1 MGVFSFSSAS
11 QEVLDHIQSHKN
23 LKYLAWILFTL
34 MMFVIMAL
42 AFVPWQQTSTGQG
55 RIVAYSPINRQQNIE
70 APIEGRIIA
79 WHVREG
85 SHVKAGD
92 LMVEISDND
101 PEIMFRLKQEK
112 DAVVARIDA
121 AKARVKSIESRIV
134 ALQSSKS
141 SGFQAAGSRAQ
152 MAYQRVQSAKQLVQA
167 AEATYQTSELNYN
180 RQKKLFEDGL
190 TSQRAVELA
199 SLEWTKNR
207 TELERAQVALNA
219 AMSEEIALRTDQSR
233 VSTDASASIEDA
245 QAAKAVASSEIAS
258 GNAELARL
266 EVRLARQHAQSVKAT
281 RDGVIVSLI
290 ANQGGEI
297 VKAGDP
303 LVVFVPDSK
312 DRAVEL
318 WIPGHDM
325 PLLHIGQEV
334 RLQFEGWPAVQFS
347 GWPSLAVGSFGGVI
361 QLIDASDNGQ
371 GKFRILVTQKPGDTW
386 PDNQY
391 LRQGVRANG
400 WVLMNRVRL
409 GYELWRQFNAFP
421 LSQPNKKE
429 SPKPGK

>member
-1 MGVFSFSSAS
+1 MRTFSFPYTSRD
-11 QEVLDHIQSHKN
+11 VLAHIQTHQQ
-23 LKYLAWILFTL
+23 LKYLAWILFLL
-34 MMFVIMAL
+34 MVAFLGAL
-42 AFVPWQQTSTGQG
+42 IFVPWQQTSSGQG
-55 RIVAYSPINRQQNIE
+55 RVVAYSPINRQQNIE
-70 APIEGRIIA
+70 APIEGRIMV

-85 SHVKAGD
+85 SHVKTGD
-92 LMVEISDND
+92 LIVEISDND
-101 PEIMFRLKQEK
+101 PEIMLRLKQEK

-134 ALQSSKS
+134 ALQGSKS

-152 MAYQRVQSAKQLVQA
+152 MASQRVKSAKHLVEA
-167 AEATYQTSELNYN
+167 ADATFNTSELNYN
-180 RQKKLFEDGL
+180 RQKKLFQDGL

-219 AMSEEIALRTDQSR
+219 ALSEEIALRTEQSKI
-233 VSTDASASIEDA
+233 STDASASIEDA

-266 EVRLARQHAQSVKAT
+266 EVRLARQHAQSVKAA

-303 LVVFVPDSK
+303 LVVFVPDSE

-318 WIPGHDM
+318 WISGHDV

-334 RLQFEGWPAVQFS
+334 RLQFEGWPAIQFS
-347 GWPSLAVGSFGGVI
+347 GWPSLAVGSFAGVI
-361 QLIDASDNGQ
+361 QLIDASDNGK

-421 LSQPNKKE
+421 LSQPEKPEPSKK
-429 SPKPGK
+429 